1 LLAFKE
7 DEVQMLESLRNFL
20 SGKRVIVITALLA
33 IPFVFLGSQ
42 SFGTTFAT
50 FGTVNGEPVS
60 QMDVNL
66 ATSQVSQRLQSMYG
80 EDFSL
85 DDLDEE
91 VSLGLIKNEIINQKT
106 LLSQAKKLGLIVSES
121 SAKQEIINI
130 EGFQGEN
137 GFDQTLFESA
147 IRANGWTPEEYI
159 ELVRE
164 TLSLETLVSAMGV
177 TAFPIESDV
186 EAIASMLET
195 SRDIDFIKIDKN
207 ILVSQQE
214 AGLEEGQ
221 EFYDNNPFLF
231 LSKEQRDFSYL
242 VLTYDAY
249 KKQVQVPEGYIDE
262 AYSDYLNNVEGQIQ
276 NRISHLM
283 IEKSNYESSSLAFE
297 KVNSIYQSIQAT
309 EISFE
314 DAVSN
319 FSEDLASKDSDGDL
333 GLSSGDAF
341 PEEFES
347 AILLMQLNAISPII
361 ELDDSLHIL
370 KLTEVIKP
378 QIKSKLEMSQEL
390 LDELIDAEA
399 LALMQD
405 DFLELESLVLAGV
418 NFNALADSI
427 ESTIQVTGL
436 KDIESIELNG
446 FADVTASE
454 LFDSSVLPNKIEIFE
469 GDDSYAFVMM
479 TQALQPTVQ
488 PFASVADLAIAEVRN
503 AKADKIIN
511 DFASSAESIINGE
524 SEMPSQN
531 GFSQEKFKGV
541 KRFSSLLPTEIIN
554 STFESPVGTLV
565 TTEAFN
571 GDRYWAQ
578 SSNESTPTMDELGES
593 IDQYQGFYNENL
605 TQQFS
610 GFIDR
615 AFKVGQKVRLEN
627 LTAN

>member
-1 LLAFKE
+1 
-7 DEVQMLESLRNFL
+7 M
-20 SGKRVIVITALLA
+20 
-33 IPFVFLGSQ
+33 
-42 SFGTTFAT
+42 
-50 FGTVNGEPVS
+50 
-60 QMDVNL
+60 
-66 ATSQVSQRLQSMYG
+66 
-80 EDFSL
+80 
-85 DDLDEE
+85 
-91 VSLGLIKNEIINQKT
+91 LIKNKF
-106 LLSQAKKLGLIVSES
+106 KFRK
-121 SAKQEIINI
+121 
-130 EGFQGEN
+130 
-137 GFDQTLFESA
+137 D
-147 IRANGWTPEEYI
+147 
-159 ELVRE
+159 
-164 TLSLETLVSAMGV
+164 
-177 TAFPIESDV
+177 
-186 EAIASMLET
+186 
-195 SRDIDFIKIDKN
+195 
-207 ILVSQQE
+207 
-214 AGLEEGQ
+214 
-221 EFYDNNPFLF
+221 
-231 LSKEQRDFSYL
+231 
-242 VLTYDAY
+242 
-249 KKQVQVPEGYIDE
+249 YIDE

-283 IEKSNYESSSLAFE
+283 IEKSNYESSSLAYE

-319 FSEDLASKDSDGDL
+319 SSEDLASKDSDGDL

-347 AILLMQLNAISPII
+347 AILSMQLNAISPII

-427 ESTIQVTGL
+427 ESSIQVTGL

-446 FADVTASE
+446 FSDVTASE

-488 PFASVADLAIAEVRN
+488 PFATVADLAIAEVRN

>member
-1 LLAFKE
+1 
-7 DEVQMLESLRNFL
+7 MLESLRNFL

-405 DFLELESLVLAGV
+405 DFLQLESLVLAGV

-427 ESTIQVTGL
+427 ESSIQVTGL

-578 SSNESTPTMDELGES
+578 SSNESTPTMDELGEL

>member
-1 LLAFKE
+1 
-7 DEVQMLESLRNFL
+7 MLESLRNFL

-50 FGTVNGEPVS
+50 FGAVNGEPVS

-427 ESTIQVTGL
+427 ESSIQVTGL

-446 FADVTASE
+446 FSDVTASE

-488 PFASVADLAIAEVRN
+488 PFATVADLAIAEVRN

>member
-1 LLAFKE
+1 
-7 DEVQMLESLRNFL
+7 MLESLRNFL

-42 SFGTTFAT
+42 SFGTTFAS

-66 ATSQVSQRLQSMYG
+66 ATSQVSQRLRSMYG

-91 VSLGLIKNEIINQKT
+91 VSLELIKNEIINQKT
-106 LLSQAKKLGLIVSES
+106 LLSHARKLGLMVPEKT
-121 SAKQEIINI
+121 AKQEIINI

-137 GFDQTLFESA
+137 GFDQTLFEST

-164 TLSLETLVSAMGV
+164 TISLDALVSAMGV
-177 TAFPIESDV
+177 TAFPIESDI
-186 EAIASMLET
+186 EALALMLET
-195 SRDIDFIKIDKN
+195 SRDIDFIKVDKN
-207 ILVSQQE
+207 KLVLQQE

-221 EFYDNNPFLF
+221 AFYDNNPFLF
-231 LSKEQRDFSYL
+231 LSKEQRDFSYI
-242 VLTYDAY
+242 VLTYDTY
-249 KKQVQVPEGYIDE
+249 KQLVQVPEDYIDQ
-262 AYSDYLNNVEGQIQ
+262 AYADYLSNVEGQLQ

-283 IEKSNYESSSLAFE
+283 IEKSNYESSSLAYE
-297 KVNSIYQSIQAT
+297 KINSIYQSIQAQ

-314 DAVSN
+314 DAVSKS
-319 FSEDLASKDSDGDL
+319 SEDLASKDFNGDL

-347 AILLMQLNAISPII
+347 AILSMQLNSISSII
-361 ELDDSLHIL
+361 ELEDSLHIL

-378 QIKSKLEMSQEL
+378 EIKTKSEISQEL

-405 DFLELESLVLAGV
+405 DFLELESLVLAGD
-418 NFNALADSI
+418 NLNALADSI
-427 ESTIQVTGL
+427 DVSIQVTGL
-436 KDIESIELNG
+436 KDIESIELDG
-446 FADVTASE
+446 FPDAAASE
-454 LFDSSVLPNKIEIFE
+454 LFDSSILPNKIEIFE
-469 GDDSYAFVMM
+469 GDESYAFVMM
-479 TQALQPTVQ
+479 TQSLQPTVQ
-488 PFASVADLAIAEVRN
+488 PFTSVADLAIAEVRN
-503 AKADKIIN
+503 EKANQIII
-511 DFASSAESIINGE
+511 DFAKNAESVIDGE
-524 SEMPSQN
+524 NELPTQN
-531 GFSQEKFKGV
+531 GFSQESFKGV
-541 KRFSSLLPTEIIN
+541 KRFSSLLPSEIIN
-554 STFESPVGTLV
+554 SVFESPLGALV
-565 TTEAFN
+565 STEAFN
-571 GDRYWAQ
+571 GDRYWAK
-578 SSNESTPTMDELGES
+578 SSNESLPAVEDLGES
-593 IDQYQGFYNENL
+593 IEQYQSFYNETL

-627 LTAN
+627 LTSN